1 MYIWPLCDRKNA
13 GHCKYNC
20 ENDRLE
26 AWIHGAYNLVREV
39 DVGQVIPSTV
49 RAQAMRCASC
59 NECVKQ
65 NNFSWIGAKSMDRI
79 SMCKNKGFWLG

>member
-1 MYIWPLCDRKNA
+1 M
-13 GHCKYNC
+13 
-20 ENDRLE
+20 
-26 AWIHGAYNLVREV
+26 REV

-79 SMCKNKGFWLG
+79 SMCKNKGF